1 MAIKMEN
8 VIVVL
13 VIIAIITSASTL
25 YYGFTVVSDLSKLT
39 GSVAD
44 LAGSVADLATA
55 LANFE
60 NTTAAD
66 LAAIADRVTEI
77 EEALLP
83 ARTLT
88 VFSLWS
94 GTEEANFLKALERFE
109 NKTGI
114 PVRHVGYDTLELLIT
129 VPTQLKAG
137 VAIAD
142 VVIAPWPSWILSL
155 AGQGYLRSVT
165 DMMDVTKFP
174 DPALD
179 VVTAN
184 NTIWG
189 VPFKVSGKPGFWY
202 RKSFFT
208 NNSLTVPTTFDEFNN
223 TLLPAIQAIPGVQAA
238 IASGNGVGWP
248 LSDTTEAF
256 IVGLGG
262 AQLQLDLIFGDT
274 QFNSTVVKEV
284 FGNLTSLLK
293 AGYFSVPDDFDAQ
306 VAKVWDGTYG
316 IYFQGSFITAFA
328 PFKDNL
334 DDVGFFPFP
343 ETDGATGAVDYAIM
357 PALTQHPVEARQ
369 LMEFLASAEAQEIMV
384 GLGGFAAAHTDVP
397 DSAYSPIDLSVLQ
410 FLRTVTVVPDL
421 DDAIGGAFQTTFW
434 DQLKL
439 LWVTPTTDL
448 DALLQTLQDEWTAPP
463 F

>member
-1 MAIKMEN
+1 M
-8 VIVVL
+8 
-13 VIIAIITSASTL
+13 
-25 YYGFTVVSDLSKLT
+25 
-39 GSVAD
+39 AD
-44 LAGSVADLATA
+44 LATSVADLATA
-55 LANFE
+55 
-60 NTTAAD
+60 TAED
-66 LAAIADRVTEI
+66 LAAIADDITAIADRVTAV

-94 GTEEANFLKALERFE
+94 DEEEANFLEALERFE

-129 VPTQLKAG
+129 IPTQLKAG

-165 DMMDVTKFP
+165 DMMDTTKFP
-174 DPALD
+174 QPALD
-179 VVTAN
+179 VVNASDE
-184 NTIWG
+184 IWG

-223 TLLPAIQAIPGVQAA
+223 TLLPAIQAIDGVVAP
-238 IASGNGVGWP
+238 IASGNGDGWP

-262 AQLQLDLIFGDT
+262 AQLQLDLIFGDA
-274 QFNSTVVKEV
+274 QFNSTAVKNIFET
-284 FGNLTSLLK
+284 LTSMLK
-293 AGYFSVPDDFDAQ
+293 AGYFSVPDDFAAQ
-306 VAKVWDGTYG
+306 VARVWDGTYG
-316 IYFQGSFITAFA
+316 IYFQGSFITAFP
-328 PFKDNL
+328 PFSDNL

-343 ETDGATGAVDYAIM
+343 GTDGATGAIDFAIM
-357 PALTQHPVEARQ
+357 TAFTEHPVEAQQ
-369 LMEFLASAEAQEIMV
+369 LIEFLASAEAQEIMV
-384 GLGGFAAAHTDVP
+384 GLGGFLAAHSDVP

-410 FLRTVTVVPDL
+410 FMRTVTVVPDL
-421 DDAIGGAFQTTFW
+421 DDAIGGDFQTTFW
-434 DQLKL
+434 DQLKA
-439 LWVTPTTDL
+439 LWVNPDMDL
-448 DALLQTLQDEWTAPP
+448 DVLLQILQDEWIAPP